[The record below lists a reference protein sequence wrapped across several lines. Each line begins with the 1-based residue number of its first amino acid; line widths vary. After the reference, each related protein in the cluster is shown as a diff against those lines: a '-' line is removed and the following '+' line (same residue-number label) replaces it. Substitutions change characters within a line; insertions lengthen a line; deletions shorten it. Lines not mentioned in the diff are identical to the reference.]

1 MAPREL
7 VYGPRLNGSTA
18 EHHHDSEKSTMKFT
32 STIVLGAFAALSLI
46 AVPACDD
53 KKEDKKADDKKGDAK
68 KDEKKADDKKADA
81 KTDEVKE
88 DVKEDAKAD
97 EGGADAAAEGG
108 DAGDAAAGDKIGVP
122 ECDEYIDNYMKCIDE
137 KLPDAVKETS
147 KKALETSREA
157 WKKAAAT
164 PAGKEGLAQ
173 ACKTAADA
181 VKASC
186 GW

>member
-1 MAPREL
+1 
-7 VYGPRLNGSTA
+7 
-18 EHHHDSEKSTMKFT
+18 MKFT

-81 KTDEVKE
+81 KADEAKE
-88 DVKEDAKAD
+88 DEAKEDAKAD
-97 EGGADAAAEGG
+97 EGGADAPAEEGG
-108 DAGDAAAGDKIGVP
+108 DAGGDEAAAGDKIGVP